1 MLSKYYTVAI
11 SLVIVG
17 LCLGCASNKAPRGW
31 LSSASEAQFT
41 VYGAWIEVKYSADGM
56 SQRVDGEF
64 IASSDDTL
72 YCLNDFGFHSIPLS
86 AVSKAKITAYDAHHG
101 RLRTWTIVGSITSVS
116 TGVWSIITMPLWI
129 ITGSVSTAVRSHE
142 PVSSTGA
149 NDWSEL
155 EMYARYPAGLPKKL
169 DRSQLRM
176 KKFPAHF

>member
-11 SLVIVG
+11 SLAIVG

-31 LSSASEAQFT
+31 LSSADEAQFT

-72 YCLNDFGFHSIPLS
+72 YCLNDFGFHSIPLH

-101 RLRTWTIVGSITSVS
+101 RLSTWTILGTLSSASHGFLGIA
-116 TGVWSIITMPLWI
+116 TMPLWI
-129 ITGSVSTAVRSHE
+129 ITGSISTAARSHE
-142 PVSSTGA
+142 PVSRTVA
-149 NDWSEL
+149 NDWTEF
-155 EMYARYPAGLPKKL
+155 EKYAR
-169 DRSQLRM
+169 
-176 KKFPAHF
+176 